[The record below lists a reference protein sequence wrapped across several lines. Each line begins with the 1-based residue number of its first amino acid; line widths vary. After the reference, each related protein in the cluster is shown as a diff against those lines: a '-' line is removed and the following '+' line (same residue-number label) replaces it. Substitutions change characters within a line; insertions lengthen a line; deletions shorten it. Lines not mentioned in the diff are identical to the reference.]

1 MIVLGIESVTDVVG
15 AAIGDG
21 EGSGAALCVSGRR
34 RHAETLAPAISR
46 VLEIAGIGLDRL
58 DAVAVDLG
66 PGLFTGLRVGVA
78 TAKGLAQGL
87 GIGVFG
93 ATSLEILAWAAFAAG
108 WPGTVASVVDGRRSE
123 VFAAHYARGERPGEL
138 VALTAPRRC
147 RPERVLADLALVT
160 DETGPADVP
169 GPAEQPVLACGDG
182 ALRYRDLLETE
193 RVSVA
198 GQALAA
204 LDPVALVSLSVARLD
219 AGAALS
225 DATDVLPVYLR
236 DADVRINWVQRAP
249 QPAGDR

>member
-1 MIVLGIESVTDVVG
+1 MIILGIESVTDVVG

-21 EGSGAALCVSGRR
+21 EGSGAALCVTGRR
-34 RHAETLAPAISR
+34 RHAETLAPAISG
-46 VLEIAGIGLDRL
+46 VLEMAGIGLDRL

-66 PGLFTGLRVGVA
+66 PGLFTGLRVGMA

-123 VFAAHYARGERPGEL
+123 VFAAHYARGQRPGEL
-138 VALTAPRRC
+138 VVLSAPCRC
-147 RPERVLADLALVT
+147 RPERMLADLALLT
-160 DETGPADVP
+160 DVA

-204 LDPVALVSLSVARLD
+204 LDPVALVSLSAARLD
-219 AGAALS
+219 AGAALL

>member
-160 DETGPADVP
+160 DETGPADVA

-182 ALRYRDLLETE
+182 ALRYAEHLRTD
-193 RVSVA
+193 RISVA
-198 GQALAA
+198 HALASP
-204 LDPVALVSLSVARLD
+204 DPVALVSLAMARLT
-219 AGAALS
+219 AGAECGS
-225 DATDVLPVYLR
+225 ATEVLPVYLR
-236 DADVRINWVQRAP
+236 EADARINWVQRAP
-249 QPAGDR
+249 VSSGGS